1 MSKIADTTEIDSL
14 IHGRV
19 DPYIYAFETNTIP
32 NFLKI
37 GDTYRPVE
45 IRLDEWRKIYTDL
58 HKKYEHIAKVDEKT
72 YFRDYAVHDFLIH
85 NGFRRIIKS
94 DVPRNK
100 YFSNEFFLGAKA
112 KNVEQAIQDIQ
123 KSFDKNENRY
133 SFYDAEEHLPLGDFD
148 FPRDA
153 DWEPRENQQEVIE
166 KFSVAVKKDRSN
178 LLMFAVMRF
187 GKTFT
192 SLCCA
197 QAMKAKLVVVVCG
210 KTAVRSEWKETV
222 QRPKRFKDFCF
233 VDSNSMK
240 TNHSVV
246 SKKLAQGQTV
256 VVFLTMQDLLGD
268 NIKNNHKDLFNL
280 NKKKK
285 LDLLIV
291 DETHFGARAE
301 EFGKL
306 LDAANS
312 KSDRKITKQEKTN
325 GYDESFDELEN
336 EIKLFLPK
344 VKLHLSGT
352 PYRILLDN
360 EFEDSDIVGSVQYS
374 DIVDAKEKWDRDN
387 IEKDEWENPYY
398 GFPQMIRFAFDL
410 NESAATKLSEFKS
423 NGYAYDLNELFSP
436 KATSKSDKNHNQ
448 FKHKNEVLDLLRAID
463 GSKNDR
469 NVFSFLDYDKI
480 KKGCMCRHIV
490 MVLPYCASCD
500 AMEELLNTENFN
512 NLNDYKIINIA
523 GFDADNALRKSDYA
537 SHVKSK
543 IEAAELQGKKTLSL
557 TVGKMLTGCT
567 VKEWDTMIFLRNTSS
582 PQDYDQAIFRLQSQY
597 VQTIKNNANGKII
610 KRDMKPQT
618 LLVDFDPVRMY
629 TLQHKKALIA
639 NINNAKRGNDV
650 LTDKLK
656 RELEI
661 APIICMNHSKLQ
673 KVVAN
678 DIVDS
683 IRKYNA
689 SKSMMDETF
698 DIEVDQRIFEDETIK
713 AIISKQPEI
722 TAKGIHFESTPH
734 SSENEQ
740 KTGIDD
746 VDMPENPSAMQENEN
761 SENESKKSQ
770 QNENNE
776 NKKLACKLQG
786 YYFKLLLFAF
796 LSEREEKTVND
807 IISHIE
813 NDADGKRIGKHLSIN
828 VSELKLVREGINPAI
843 LSCLENKI
851 QNINQLGK
859 EIAPEK
865 IGIALK
871 KMSRLSDSEV
881 VTPDIVAKKLVDNL
895 PDDISADSK
904 ILDIASKTGEFANA
918 LLQKYGKKIKNS
930 VYSIPTSS
938 VTYECTRKIYRLLE
952 MPVEHIYSDFTSYDV
967 IDKTKGEHLIK
978 ELEDMKFD
986 TVVGNP
992 PYQETM
998 VGTSDNPIYNYFY
1011 DAAFKLS
1018 DIVSLITPARYLYN
1032 AGKTPKEWNEKMLND
1047 EHLKVVLY
1055 EQDSSKIFPNTS
1067 IKGGLA
1073 ITLRDANKNFG
1084 KIGFFTNFPE
1094 VQSIL
1099 KKVKTENFE
1108 TIADLVYAPESYRL
1122 SKKLHEEHPE
1132 IKEKLSA
1139 GHDFD
1144 VTSNIFGKLDD
1155 LFTNEK
1161 PRDGFDYIKIFGL
1174 DGTKRTSKY
1183 IRKDYVDPHENLM
1196 KYKVFVP
1203 KSNGTGAIGEVL
1215 STPVIG
1221 HPVIGHTQT
1230 FISIGKF
1237 DTKKEAEAC
1246 LKYIK
1251 TKFARV
1257 MLGTLKI
1264 TQDNKKATWANVP
1277 LQDFTP
1283 NSDIDW
1289 NKPIADIERQLYKK
1303 YNLSEEEIAF
1313 IESKVKAME

>member
-301 EFGKL
+301 EFGKVL
-306 LDAANS
+306 GAANS

-463 GSKNDR
+463 GSKNDK
-469 NVFSFLDYDKI
+469 NVFSFLDYNKI

-500 AMEELLNTENFN
+500 AMEKLLKTENFN
-512 NLNDYKIINIA
+512 NLNDHEIINIA

-639 NINNAKRGNDV
+639 NINNAERGNDV

-807 IISHIE
+807 IINHIK
-813 NDADGKRIGKHLSIN
+813 NNADGKRIGKHLSIN
-828 VSELKLVREGINPAI
+828 VSELKLVREIINPAI

-904 ILDIASKTGEFANA
+904 ILDIASKTGEFANV
-918 LLQKYGKKIKNS
+918 LFQKYGKKIKNS

-938 VTYECTRKIYRLLE
+938 VTYECTRKIYRLLG

-992 PYQETM
+992 PYQEENANNGRKQP
-998 VGTSDNPIYNYFY
+998 VYNLFM
-1011 DAAFKLS
+1011 DASFKLS
-1018 DIVSLITPARYLYN
+1018 KIVSLITPGRFLFN
-1032 AGKTPKEWNEKMLND
+1032 AGETPKDWNNKLLND
-1047 EHLKVVLY
+1047 KHFSVLNY
-1055 EQDSSKIFPNTS
+1055 WSKSSDIFPTVE
-1067 IKGGLA
+1067 IKGGVAVTLRNQNKIFEKISIFTVYNELNKILQKVNQFENVNMRMDSIVSSQGVCRFTSELFSDYPQIEKLAGEGTGDKILSKVVEAGTIVFLPEKFSDSIQIIAKGKTERIIRFIHKKYIQENTFIDSYKVLVPESNGNGAFEVFSSPEISKPQEAFSDTFLA
-1073 ITLRDANKNFG
+1073 I
-1084 KIGFFTNFPE
+1084 
-1094 VQSIL
+1094 
-1099 KKVKTENFE
+1099 
-1108 TIADLVYAPESYRL
+1108 
-1122 SKKLHEEHPE
+1122 
-1132 IKEKLSA
+1132 
-1139 GHDFD
+1139 
-1144 VTSNIFGKLDD
+1144 
-1155 LFTNEK
+1155 
-1161 PRDGFDYIKIFGL
+1161 
-1174 DGTKRTSKY
+1174 
-1183 IRKDYVDPHENLM
+1183 
-1196 KYKVFVP
+1196 
-1203 KSNGTGAIGEVL
+1203 GAF
-1215 STPVIG
+1215 ST
-1221 HPVIGHTQT
+1221 QE
-1230 FISIGKF
+1230 
-1237 DTKKEAEAC
+1237 EAEAC

-1257 MLGTLKI
+1257 MLGVLKV
-1264 TQDNKKATWANVP
+1264 TQHNPKSTWKYVP

-1289 NKPIADIERQLYKK
+1289 NKPIADIDRQLYKK

-1313 IESKVKAME
+1313 IENKVKAME

>member
-1 MSKIADTTEIDSL
+1 MSKTADTTEIDSL

-45 IRLDEWRKIYTDL
+45 IRLDEWRKIYADL

-85 NGFRRIIKS
+85 NGFRRITKS

-112 KNVEQAIQDIQ
+112 KNVEHAIYDIQ
-123 KSFDKNENRY
+123 QSFDKKENRY
-133 SFYDAEEHLPLGDFD
+133 SFYNVEEHLPLDDFD
-148 FPRDA
+148 FPRNA
-153 DWEPRENQQEVIE
+153 DWNPRENQQEVIE
-166 KFSVAVKKDRSN
+166 RFSSAVKKGRTN

-187 GKTFT
+187 GKTFS

-197 QAMKAKLVVVVCG
+197 KAMKAKLVVVVCG

-222 QRPKRFKDFCF
+222 QRPKLFKGFF
-233 VDSNSMK
+233 FADSNSMK
-240 TNHSVV
+240 KDPTVV
-246 SKKLAQGQTV
+246 SKNLAQGQTV

-285 LDLLIV
+285 LDLLII

-301 EFGKL
+301 EFGKVL
-306 LDAANS
+306 GATS
-312 KSDRKITKQEKTN
+312 GKSDRKVTKQEKTN

-336 EIKLFLPK
+336 ELKLFLPK

-360 EFEDSDIVGSVQYS
+360 EFEDSDIVGAVQYS
-374 DIVDAKEKWDRDN
+374 DIIDAKEKWDYEN

-410 NESAATKLSEFKS
+410 NESAAAKLSVFKS

-436 KATSKSDKNHNQ
+436 EATSKSDKNHNQ
-448 FKHKNEVLDLLRAID
+448 FKHRSEVLDLLRAID
-463 GSKNDR
+463 GSKNDK
-469 NVFSFLDYDKI
+469 NVFGFLDYDKI
-480 KKGCMCRHIV
+480 KTGSMCRHIV

-500 AMEELLNTENFN
+500 AMKNLLKAEKFN
-512 NLNDYKIINIA
+512 NLNDYEIINIA

-537 SHVKSK
+537 SHVKAK
-543 IEAAELQGKKTLSL
+543 IEAAESQGKKTLSL

-597 VQTIKNNANGKII
+597 VQTIKNNDDGKII

-618 LLVDFDPVRMY
+618 LLVDFDPIRMY
-629 TLQHKKALIA
+629 TLQHKKVLIA
-639 NINNAKRGNDV
+639 NINKAERGNDI

-689 SKSMMDETF
+689 GKSMMDETF
-698 DIEVDQRIFEDETIK
+698 DIEVDQRIFEYETIR

-722 TAKGIHFESTPH
+722 TAKGIHFEFSPH
-734 SSENEQ
+734 SSEDGQ

-746 VDMPENPSAMQENEN
+746 VDMQENH
-761 SENESKKSQ
+761 SAIQENESKKGQ

-776 NKKLACKLQG
+776 NKILASKLQG

-796 LSEREEKTVND
+796 LSDREEKNVND
-807 IISHIE
+807 VINHIE
-813 NDADGKRIGKHLSIN
+813 NDADGKRIGKNLFID
-828 VSELKLVREGINPAI
+828 VSELKLVREKINPAI
-843 LSCLENKI
+843 LSYLENKI

-865 IGIALK
+865 IGVALRK
-871 KMSRLSDSEV
+871 LSRLSDSEV
-881 VTPDIVAKKLVDNL
+881 ITPDAVAKKLVDNL

-904 ILDIASKTGEFANA
+904 FLDIASKTGEFANA

-938 VTYECTRKIYRLLE
+938 VTYECTRKIYRLLG

-967 IDKTKGEHLIK
+967 IDKAKGEYLIK

-986 TVVGNP
+986 AVVGNP
-992 PYQETM
+992 PYQIMATGEAN
-998 VGTSDNPIYNYFY
+998 GSDPIYHLFI
-1011 DAAFKLS
+1011 DAACKLGER
-1018 DIVSLITPARYLYN
+1018 VSFIHPARFLFN

-1047 EHLKVVLY
+1047 EHFRVVKY
-1055 EQDSSKIFPNTS
+1055 CANSSEVFPTVD
-1067 IKGGLA
+1067 IKGGVA
-1073 ITLRDANKNFG
+1073 ITYWVKNKTFE
-1084 KIGFFTNFPE
+1084 KIGTFVAFKELN
-1094 VQSIL
+1094 SIL
-1099 KKVKTENFE
+1099 KNVLCNKEFIPLSNNMYNQVNFNLEVLLSEFPNYKSGIGSDGKDRRLEKNIFEKIPLFTSKPQSKEDISIYGVIKNKRVKRY
-1108 TIADLVYAPESYRL
+1108 IL
-1122 SKKLHEEHPE
+1122 SKY
-1132 IKEKLSA
+1132 
-1139 GHDFD
+1139 
-1144 VTSNIFGKLDD
+1144 LD
-1155 LFTNEK
+1155 LT
-1161 PRDGFDYIKIFGL
+1161 
-1174 DGTKRTSKY
+1174 
-1183 IRKDYVDPHENLM
+1183 HENL
-1196 KYKVFVP
+1196 YKFKVLVP
-1203 KSNGTGAIGEVL
+1203 RSNGSGSIGEVL
-1215 STPVIG
+1215 STPMVGEPMVGYTRTFLGIG
-1221 HPVIGHTQT
+1221 A
-1230 FISIGKF
+1230 F
-1237 DTKKEAEAC
+1237 DNQQEADNC
-1246 LKYIK
+1246 MKYIK
-1251 TKFARV
+1251 TKFARA

-1264 TQDNKKATWANVP
+1264 TQDNPIETWANVP
-1277 LQDFTP
+1277 LQDFTA

-1289 NKPIADIERQLYKK
+1289 NKTIADIDRQLYKK

>member
-58 HKKYEHIAKVDEKT
+58 QKKYEHIAKVDEKT

-153 DWEPRENQQEVIE
+153 DWKPRENQQEVIE
-166 KFSVAVKKDRSN
+166 KFSAAVKKGRSN
-178 LLMFAVMRF
+178 LLIFAVMRF

-240 TNHSVV
+240 KNPSVV

-301 EFGKL
+301 EFGKVL
-306 LDAANS
+306 GATNG

-360 EFEDSDIVGSVQYS
+360 EFEDSDIVGAVQYS
-374 DIVDAKEKWDRDN
+374 DIVEAKEKWDRDN

-410 NESAATKLSEFKS
+410 NESAVAKLSELKN

-436 KATSKSDKNHNQ
+436 KATSKSGENYNQ

-463 GSKNDR
+463 GSKNDK

-500 AMEELLNTENFN
+500 AMEKLLKTENFN
-512 NLNDYKIINIA
+512 NLNDYEIINVA
-523 GFDADNALRKSDYA
+523 GFDSVNALRKSDYA
-537 SHVKSK
+537 SYVKSK

-639 NINNAKRGNDV
+639 NINNAERGNDV

-722 TAKGIHFESTPH
+722 TAKGIHFESSPH
-734 SSENEQ
+734 SSEDRQ

-746 VDMPENPSAMQENEN
+746 MDMPENPSAMQENEN

-776 NKKLACKLQG
+776 NKKLESKLQG

-813 NDADGKRIGKHLSIN
+813 NNADGKRIGKHLSIN

-895 PDDISADSK
+895 PDDISANSK

-938 VTYECTRKIYRLLE
+938 VTYECTRKIYRLLG

-992 PYQETM
+992 PYQEENANNGRKQP
-998 VGTSDNPIYNYFY
+998 VYNLFM
-1011 DAAFKLS
+1011 DASFKLS
-1018 DIVSLITPARYLYN
+1018 KIVSLITPGRFLFN
-1032 AGKTPKEWNEKMLND
+1032 AGETPKNWNNKLLND
-1047 EHLKVVLY
+1047 KHFSVLKY
-1055 EQDSSKIFPNTS
+1055 WSKSSDIFPTVE
-1067 IKGGLA
+1067 IKGGVAVTLRNQNKIFEKISIFTVHNELNKILQKVNQLENVNRRMDSIVSSQGVCRFTSELFSNYPQIEKLAGEGTGDKILSKVVEAGTIVFLPEKFSDSIQIIAKGKTERIIRFIHKKYIQENAFIDSYKVLVPESNGNGAFEVFSSPEISKPQEAFSDTFLA
-1073 ITLRDANKNFG
+1073 I
-1084 KIGFFTNFPE
+1084 
-1094 VQSIL
+1094 
-1099 KKVKTENFE
+1099 
-1108 TIADLVYAPESYRL
+1108 
-1122 SKKLHEEHPE
+1122 
-1132 IKEKLSA
+1132 
-1139 GHDFD
+1139 
-1144 VTSNIFGKLDD
+1144 
-1155 LFTNEK
+1155 
-1161 PRDGFDYIKIFGL
+1161 
-1174 DGTKRTSKY
+1174 
-1183 IRKDYVDPHENLM
+1183 
-1196 KYKVFVP
+1196 
-1203 KSNGTGAIGEVL
+1203 GAF
-1215 STPVIG
+1215 ST
-1221 HPVIGHTQT
+1221 QE
-1230 FISIGKF
+1230 
-1237 DTKKEAEAC
+1237 EAEAC

-1251 TKFARV
+1251 TKFARI
-1257 MLGTLKI
+1257 MLGVLKV
-1264 TQDNKKATWANVP
+1264 TQHNPKSTWKYVP

-1283 NSDIDW
+1283 NSDINWD
-1289 NKPIADIERQLYKK
+1289 KSITDIDRQLYKK

-1313 IESKVKAME
+1313 IESKVKVME

>member
-45 IRLDEWRKIYTDL
+45 IRLDEWRKIYADL

-222 QRPKRFKDFCF
+222 QRPKRFKNFCF

-240 TNHSVV
+240 KNPSVV

-301 EFGKL
+301 EFGKVL
-306 LDAANS
+306 GAANS

-463 GSKNDR
+463 GSKNDK

-512 NLNDYKIINIA
+512 NLNDYKIINIS

-537 SHVKSK
+537 SYVKAK
-543 IEAAELQGKKTLSL
+543 IEAVESQGKKTLSL

-722 TAKGIHFESTPH
+722 TAKGIHFESSPH
-734 SSENEQ
+734 SSEDGQ

-770 QNENNE
+770 QNEN
-776 NKKLACKLQG
+776 KKLASKLQG

-851 QNINQLGK
+851 QNINQFGK

-871 KMSRLSDSEV
+871 KMSRLSYSEV

-938 VTYECTRKIYRLLE
+938 VTYECTRKIYRLLG

-992 PYQETM
+992 PYQEENANNGRKQP
-998 VGTSDNPIYNYFY
+998 VYNLFM
-1011 DAAFKLS
+1011 DASFKLS
-1018 DIVSLITPARYLYN
+1018 KIVSLITPGRFLFN
-1032 AGKTPKEWNEKMLND
+1032 AGETPKDWNNKLLND
-1047 EHLKVVLY
+1047 KHFSVLNY
-1055 EQDSSKIFPNTS
+1055 WSKSSDIFPTVE
-1067 IKGGLA
+1067 IKGGVAVTLRNQNKIFEKISIFTVYNELNKILQKVNQLENVNMRMDSIVSSQGVCRFTSELFSNYPQIEKLAGEGTGDKILSKVVEAGTIVFLPEKFSDSIQIIAKGKTERIIRFIHKKYIQENTFIDSYKVLVPESNGNGAFEVFSSPEISKPQEAFSDTFLA
-1073 ITLRDANKNFG
+1073 I
-1084 KIGFFTNFPE
+1084 
-1094 VQSIL
+1094 
-1099 KKVKTENFE
+1099 
-1108 TIADLVYAPESYRL
+1108 
-1122 SKKLHEEHPE
+1122 
-1132 IKEKLSA
+1132 
-1139 GHDFD
+1139 
-1144 VTSNIFGKLDD
+1144 
-1155 LFTNEK
+1155 
-1161 PRDGFDYIKIFGL
+1161 
-1174 DGTKRTSKY
+1174 
-1183 IRKDYVDPHENLM
+1183 
-1196 KYKVFVP
+1196 
-1203 KSNGTGAIGEVL
+1203 GAF
-1215 STPVIG
+1215 ST
-1221 HPVIGHTQT
+1221 QE
-1230 FISIGKF
+1230 
-1237 DTKKEAEAC
+1237 EAEAC

-1257 MLGTLKI
+1257 MLGVLKV
-1264 TQDNKKATWANVP
+1264 TQHNPKSTWKYVP

-1283 NSDIDW
+1283 NNDINW
-1289 NKPIADIERQLYKK
+1289 NKPIADIDRQLYKK